1 MGQGRLTVDSRVADD
16 ILCERCKTTFPARDI
31 RMKTCRADF
40 LFATP
45 SPLAGIARF
54 FDFAGT
60 YDAYNLSENESEADA
75 KAVFVDWNCVGDEV
89 RIALNSLPLD
99 KVR

>member
-1 MGQGRLTVDSRVADD
+1 MPMIYSAIGENHL
-16 ILCERCKTTFPARDI
+16 PARGI
-31 RMKTCRADF
+31 LMKTCRADF

-45 SPLAGIARF
+45 SPAAGIARF

-60 YDAYNLSENESEADA
+60 FDSYNVSANEAEADA
-75 KAVFVDWNCVGDEV
+75 KAIFVDWNCVGDEI
-89 RIALNSLPLD
+89 RIALNELPLE